1 MKYEL
6 SDKTFVLQISGAKD
20 NSLSIS
26 ILPAQ

>member
-6 SDKTFVLQISGAKD
+6 SDKPLVIQVSGAKD
-20 NSLSIS
+20 NSLSIA